1 MYMGVSKIGYFV
13 YWGLENANYSRNQ
26 KVRVRPKAC
35 VCRIDYSKYNSVHYV
50 DIIIIKKGKNMPL
63 TIKTHSEI
71 DAPLPKRENYAC
83 NRTIQSFSAILYP
96 NKAIRELTL
105 VTDRECFLGGMHLI
119 LTGV

>member
-71 DAPLPKRENYAC
+71 DAPPPNVKITRVIEP
-83 NRTIQSFSAILYP
+83 FSLFLQYYILIKP
-96 NKAIRELTL
+96 
-105 VTDRECFLGGMHLI
+105 
-119 LTGV
+119 